1 MANRISCIISS
12 LIFVIIWL
20 CSVNPKPLMS
30 WFATN
35 IISTFLLPP
44 LSLLLL
50 LLLGLLFYRRPVIAR
65 RLFIASFALLW
76 LVSTPYIAEG
86 ALHLLER
93 QTSPLSIESQSASA
107 IVILGGG
114 TYFHAPE
121 YTGRDTVSEATLVR
135 LRYGARLQR
144 QLQLPVL
151 VTGGKPLG
159 NTVSEA
165 LQMRMSLE
173 QDFQV
178 PVRWTEDNSDNTLE
192 NARNSFQTLEKVGV
206 KKIYLVTHAWHMPRS
221 ATVFRRAGF
230 EVIEAPTA
238 FTTRY
243 QIDMLAFIP
252 RAESLRDSKIFIH
265 EIIGLLWY
273 QAKSTFSHQI

>member
-1 MANRISCIISS
+1 
-12 LIFVIIWL
+12 
-20 CSVNPKPLMS
+20 MS

-35 IISTFLLPP
+35 LISTFMLPP

-50 LLLGLLFYRRPVIAR
+50 LLLGLLFYRRPAIAR
-65 RLFIASFALLW
+65 RLLIASFALLW
-76 LVSTPYIAEG
+76 LASTPYIAEG
-86 ALHLLER
+86 SLQLLER
-93 QTSPLSIESQSASA
+93 QTSPLNIDAQGASA

-121 YTGRDTVSEATLVR
+121 YADQDTVGEMTLVR

-144 QLQLPVL
+144 ELQLPVL

-159 NTVSEA
+159 NSVSEA
-165 LQMRMSLE
+165 QQMRITLE
-173 QDFQV
+173 QDFRI
-178 PVRWTEDNSDNTLE
+178 PVRWTENNSDNTFE
-192 NARNSFQTLEKVGV
+192 NARNSFHTLQKAGI
-206 KKIYLVTHAWHMPRS
+206 KKIYLITHAWHMTRS

-243 QIDMLAFIP
+243 QIDLLAFIP

-273 QAKSTFSHQI
+273 QAKSTFSHQIKEIT